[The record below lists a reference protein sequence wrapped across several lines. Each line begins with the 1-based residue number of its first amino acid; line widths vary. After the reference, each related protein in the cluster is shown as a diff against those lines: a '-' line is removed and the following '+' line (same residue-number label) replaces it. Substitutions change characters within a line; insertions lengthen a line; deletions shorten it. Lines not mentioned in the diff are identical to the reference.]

1 MDPSYYKSC
10 IVPQCTS
17 TSIKTPEKLF
27 IYVPHNQQLR
37 KKWLTLARRKDA
49 HCLSSKSRMY
59 FCEDHFDLPNDMLN
73 YTEYHIMGKVSQ
85 VRMRPNC
92 IPCKFACQEDRRK
105 RTCNSTVR
113 SYVLKKQR
121 KTIIEECLKE
131 QATQSSSH
139 NNSPHTDSEFQT
151 MGFEEPKNSCLL
163 KVDESVQSEI
173 SCAAKED
180 KSVQPI
186 EDLKNYHQH
195 KLINQE
201 PRLKPTASF
210 RRVTPNKSVN
220 SPALLKLLLQDT
232 STTNKQLKSKYE
244 DTIMP
249 STSSYSTLPMTSE
262 EKHEASADKIR
273 CPKCSTEIE
282 TKQYVQLPLDA
293 LICQPCFLL
302 LDTEAGEH
310 ERLLGHTMV
319 CVGCGKSVRRIKQYH
334 NVNMECPLLAVLISQ
349 NTYYVPSRNNYV
361 CHMCWIRANRQAV
374 VDSTHDM
381 QELASDNMQD
391 LASNNNAAAPPDV
404 QEDRVNA
411 ILVNVYKYFATE
423 GTELS
428 PSQLRERT
436 ALCTG
441 ASEADVECALVLH
454 QEVSATQKPLRK
466 PPRKRRKKES
476 KSPPPI
482 QEEEPYIERETLIVT
497 VDPKAGDAN
506 SEINP
511 LAIKEEQ
518 PSSPI
523 TCEQDASLC
532 EPQQSGLKPE
542 DMAKVFVKTE
552 PTEEPNS

>member
-1 MDPSYYKSC
+1 MPSCVIRYCNNY
-10 IVPQCTS
+10 TG
-17 TSIKTPEKLF
+17 KT
-27 IYVPHNQQLR
+27 
-37 KKWLTLARRKDA
+37 
-49 HCLSSKSRMY
+49 SKSRGI
-59 FCEDHFDLPNDMLN
+59 
-73 YTEYHIMGKVSQ
+73 TYHSFPTNEQKCTQWVDI
-85 VRMRPNC
+85 VR
-92 IPCKFACQEDRRK
+92 
-105 RTCNSTVR
+105 
-113 SYVLKKQR
+113 KQR
-121 KTIIEECLKE
+121 NEEFWQPSKASKIC
-131 QATQSSSH
+131 SIH
-139 NNSPHTDSEFQT
+139 F
-151 MGFEEPKNSCLL
+151 
-163 KVDESVQSEI
+163 KV
-173 SCAAKED
+173 ED
-180 KSVQPI
+180 KYMSG
-186 EDLKNYHQH
+186 KGY
-195 KLINQE
+195 
-201 PRLKPTASF
+201 
-210 RRVTPNKSVN
+210 
-220 SPALLKLLLQDT
+220 ALLKKSAIPVLEMFGSSPSAYIPTQLFYDQDSSSNSLIDEPT
-232 STTNKQLKSKYE
+232 SRHE
-244 DTIMP
+244 RRV
-249 STSSYSTLPMTSE
+249 SSPEEYFHTQDSSSDSLIDDPSE

>member
-1 MDPSYYKSC
+1 MTTYRTC
-10 IVPQCTS
+10 AVPMCRS
-17 TSIKTPEKLF
+17 TSIKYPDKLF
-27 IYVPHNQQLR
+27 IHVPKCPKRR
-37 KKWLTLARRKDA
+37 KQWLQLARRNPMLTSD
-49 HCLSSKSRMY
+49 KSTIF
-59 FCEDHFDLPNDMLN
+59 FCEDHFNLPDDMEN
-73 YTEYHIMGKVSQ
+73 YTEYNIMGSVGKI
-85 VRMRPNC
+85 RMKPDC
-92 IPCKFACQEDRRK
+92 LPSKFECQPDRIK
-105 RTCNSTVR
+105 RTR
-113 SYVLKKQR
+113 PL
-121 KTIIEECLKE
+121 
-131 QATQSSSH
+131 QSSSAV
-139 NNSPHTDSEFQT
+139 SKRQRMDVIQT
-151 MGFEEPKNSCLL
+151 SRHE
-163 KVDESVQSEI
+163 
-173 SCAAKED
+173 
-180 KSVQPI
+180 
-186 EDLKNYHQH
+186 
-195 KLINQE
+195 
-201 PRLKPTASF
+201 
-210 RRVTPNKSVN
+210 RRVS
-220 SPALLKLLLQDT
+220 SPEEYFHTQD
-232 STTNKQLKSKYE
+232 
-244 DTIMP
+244 
-249 STSSYSTLPMTSE
+249 SSSDSLIDDPSE

>member
-1 MDPSYYKSC
+1 MNTKSYRC
-10 IVPQCTS
+10 CAVPMCTN
-17 TSIKTPEKLF
+17 TSIKTPDKLF
-27 IYVPHNQQLR
+27 VFMPYKKEIR
-37 KKWLTLARRKDA
+37 DKWLKLARRD
-49 HCLSSKSRMY
+49 LTGILPTTQLY
-59 FCEDHFDLPNDMLN
+59 FCEDHFDLPNVMEN
-73 YTEYHIMGKVSQ
+73 YMEYHIMGSVSQ
-85 VRMRPNC
+85 IRMKPGCLPTKFTCQTDRGKRTFD
-92 IPCKFACQEDRRK
+92 ITTKRKFAFKKERK
-105 RTCNSTVR
+105 
-113 SYVLKKQR
+113 LL
-121 KTIIEECLKE
+121 IEECEKEINERKNVDLKHLE
-131 QATQSSSH
+131 LGEASCGSSVLQENISQDTQKTKNKSIQVHISNKFRSKAVQTNINLVKQSTSASSS
-139 NNSPHTDSEFQT
+139 PF
-151 MGFEEPKNSCLL
+151 K
-163 KVDESVQSEI
+163 
-173 SCAAKED
+173 
-180 KSVQPI
+180 
-186 EDLKNYHQH
+186 
-195 KLINQE
+195 
-201 PRLKPTASF
+201 
-210 RRVTPNKSVN
+210 
-220 SPALLKLLLQDT
+220 
-232 STTNKQLKSKYE
+232 
-244 DTIMP
+244 
-249 STSSYSTLPMTSE
+249 
-262 EKHEASADKIR
+262 
-273 CPKCSTEIE
+273 
-282 TKQYVQLPLDA
+282 LPLDA

>member
-1 MDPSYYKSC
+1 MKCVNCGIAIQRLQRHLVSSLSARHQSRLSC
-10 IVPQCTS
+10 
-17 TSIKTPEKLF
+17 
-27 IYVPHNQQLR
+27 
-37 KKWLTLARRKDA
+37 WLSDA
-49 HCLSSKSRMY
+49 
-59 FCEDHFDLPNDMLN
+59 
-73 YTEYHIMGKVSQ
+73 
-85 VRMRPNC
+85 
-92 IPCKFACQEDRRK
+92 
-105 RTCNSTVR
+105 
-113 SYVLKKQR
+113 
-121 KTIIEECLKE
+121 
-131 QATQSSSH
+131 
-139 NNSPHTDSEFQT
+139 QT
-151 MGFEEPKNSCLL
+151 
-163 KVDESVQSEI
+163 
-173 SCAAKED
+173 
-180 KSVQPI
+180 
-186 EDLKNYHQH
+186 
-195 KLINQE
+195 
-201 PRLKPTASF
+201 
-210 RRVTPNKSVN
+210 
-220 SPALLKLLLQDT
+220 
-232 STTNKQLKSKYE
+232 
-244 DTIMP
+244 
-249 STSSYSTLPMTSE
+249 
-262 EKHEASADKIR
+262 
-273 CPKCSTEIE
+273 
-282 TKQYVQLPLDA
+282 QLPLDA

-319 CVGCGKSVRRIKQYH
+319 CVGCGKSVRKIRHH

-349 NTYYVPSRNNYV
+349 NTYYMPSRNNYV

-404 QEDRVNA
+404 QETSRHERRVSSPEEHFNIQDSSSDSLIDDPSEEHHEASADKIRCPNCSTAIETKQYVQDRVNA

-428 PSQLRERT
+428 SSQLRERT

-476 KSPPPI
+476 ISPPPI

-506 SEINP
+506 SEVNP

-552 PTEEPNS
+552 PTEEPNSGPSQSSRPEQSSGGGPTPEIPPDTYFMIKNEEIDIEDSCGSDAESKEGYS

>member
-1 MDPSYYKSC
+1 MPSCVIRYCNNY
-10 IVPQCTS
+10 TG
-17 TSIKTPEKLF
+17 KT
-27 IYVPHNQQLR
+27 
-37 KKWLTLARRKDA
+37 
-49 HCLSSKSRMY
+49 SKSRGITY
-59 FCEDHFDLPNDMLN
+59 HSFPTNEQKCTQWVDIVRKQRNEEFWQPSKASKICSIHFKVEDKYMS
-73 YTEYHIMGKVSQ
+73 GKGY
-85 VRMRPNC
+85 
-92 IPCKFACQEDRRK
+92 AL
-105 RTCNSTVR
+105 
-113 SYVLKKQR
+113 LKKSA
-121 KTIIEECLKE
+121 IPVLEMFGSSPSAYIP
-131 QATQSSSH
+131 TQLFYDQDSSS
-139 NNSPHTDSEFQT
+139 NSLIDEPTSRHERRVSSPEEYFHTQDSSSDSLIDD
-151 MGFEEPKNSCLL
+151 P
-163 KVDESVQSEI
+163 
-173 SCAAKED
+173 
-180 KSVQPI
+180 PI

>member
-1 MDPSYYKSC
+1 MKCVNCGLAIQRLQRHLVSSLSARHQSRLSCWLSNAQTQLPLDALICQPCFLLLDTEAGEHERLLGHTMVCVGCGKSVRKIRHHNVNMEC
-10 IVPQCTS
+10 PLLAVLISQNTY
-17 TSIKTPEKLF
+17 
-27 IYVPHNQQLR
+27 YVPSRNNYVCHMCWMRANR
-37 KKWLTLARRKDA
+37 LAVVDSTCDMQELASDNMQDLASNNNAAAPPDVQETSRHERRV
-49 HCLSSKSRMY
+49 SSPEEY
-59 FCEDHFDLPNDMLN
+59 FH
-73 YTEYHIMGKVSQ
+73 
-85 VRMRPNC
+85 
-92 IPCKFACQEDRRK
+92 
-105 RTCNSTVR
+105 
-113 SYVLKKQR
+113 
-121 KTIIEECLKE
+121 
-131 QATQSSSH
+131 TQDSSS
-139 NNSPHTDSEFQT
+139 DSLIDD
-151 MGFEEPKNSCLL
+151 P
-163 KVDESVQSEI
+163 
-173 SCAAKED
+173 
-180 KSVQPI
+180 PI

-282 TKQYVQLPLDA
+282 TKQYVQ
-293 LICQPCFLL
+293 
-302 LDTEAGEH
+302 
-310 ERLLGHTMV
+310 
-319 CVGCGKSVRRIKQYH
+319 
-334 NVNMECPLLAVLISQ
+334 
-349 NTYYVPSRNNYV
+349 
-361 CHMCWIRANRQAV
+361 
-374 VDSTHDM
+374 
-381 QELASDNMQD
+381 
-391 LASNNNAAAPPDV
+391 
-404 QEDRVNA
+404 DRVNA

>member
-1 MDPSYYKSC
+1 MKCVNCGLAIQRLQRHLVSSLSARHQSRLSCWLSNAQTQLPLDALICQPCFLLLDTEAGEHERLLGHTMVCVGCGKSVRKIRHHNVNMEC
-10 IVPQCTS
+10 PLLAVLISQNTY
-17 TSIKTPEKLF
+17 
-27 IYVPHNQQLR
+27 YVPSRNNYVCHMCWMRANR
-37 KKWLTLARRKDA
+37 LAVVDSTCDMQELASDNMQDLASNNNAAAPPDVQETSRHERRV
-49 HCLSSKSRMY
+49 SSPEEY
-59 FCEDHFDLPNDMLN
+59 FH
-73 YTEYHIMGKVSQ
+73 
-85 VRMRPNC
+85 
-92 IPCKFACQEDRRK
+92 
-105 RTCNSTVR
+105 
-113 SYVLKKQR
+113 
-121 KTIIEECLKE
+121 
-131 QATQSSSH
+131 TQDSSS
-139 NNSPHTDSEFQT
+139 DS
-151 MGFEEPKNSCLL
+151 
-163 KVDESVQSEI
+163 
-173 SCAAKED
+173 
-180 KSVQPI
+180 
-186 EDLKNYHQH
+186 
-195 KLINQE
+195 LIDD
-201 PRLKPTASF
+201 P
-210 RRVTPNKSVN
+210 
-220 SPALLKLLLQDT
+220 
-232 STTNKQLKSKYE
+232 
-244 DTIMP
+244 
-249 STSSYSTLPMTSE
+249 SE